1 MRAQHQSSLGLVH
14 PLLQHKYS
22 ESCIQRKFSG
32 YHNLMKVYTK
42 NDHMETLSRVSL
54 FSQSHNHT
62 LTEVIKILFVTL
74 RASKRNITRKLDAT
88 LASCDLYTS

>member
-1 MRAQHQSSLGLVH
+1 M
-14 PLLQHKYS
+14 
-22 ESCIQRKFSG
+22 
-32 YHNLMKVYTK
+32 MKVYTK

-62 LTEVIKILFVTL
+62 LTEVIKILFVAL

>member
-1 MRAQHQSSLGLVH
+1 M
-14 PLLQHKYS
+14 
-22 ESCIQRKFSG
+22 
-32 YHNLMKVYTK
+32 MKVYTK

-54 FSQSHNHT
+54 FSQSLNHT